1 MNIVHRQAD
10 PEPTGTTPNDPRLG
24 ADQGAAVEGGPED
37 GQEELNLT
45 RLLLVLAAAV
55 GLGAVLARSVVPDVT
70 RYLRIRR
77 M

>member
-1 MNIVHRQAD
+1 VEDDLDDGAG
-10 PEPTGTTPNDPRLG
+10 GTDM
-24 ADQGAAVEGGPED
+24 
-37 GQEELNLT
+37 T
-45 RLLLVLAAAV
+45 RLLVVIAAAV

>member
-1 MNIVHRQAD
+1 MTRSMLVI
-10 PEPTGTTPNDPRLG
+10 
-24 ADQGAAVEGGPED
+24 AA
-37 GQEELNLT
+37 L
-45 RLLLVLAAAV
+45 V

>member
-1 MNIVHRQAD
+1 MIYGWA
-10 PEPTGTTPNDPRLG
+10 PTKAPLWRTTPKMGQGG
-24 ADQGAAVEGGPED
+24 ADMS
-37 GQEELNLT
+37 
-45 RLLLVLAAAV
+45 RLLFVVAAAV

>member
-1 MNIVHRQAD
+1 MIHDWVPTRAPLWTAA
-10 PEPTGTTPNDPRLG
+10 PET
-24 ADQGAAVEGGPED
+24 
-37 GQEELNLT
+37 GQEELNMT
-45 RLLLVLAAAV
+45 RLWLVLAAAV

>member
-1 MNIVHRQAD
+1 LFGKRTSQEAD
-10 PEPTGTTPNDPRLG
+10 DPRLTT
-24 ADQGAAVEGGPED
+24 AVVESGPED
-37 GQEELNLT
+37 GQEETDMT
-45 RLLLVLAAAV
+45 RLLLVVAAAV

>member
-1 MNIVHRQAD
+1 
-10 PEPTGTTPNDPRLG
+10 
-24 ADQGAAVEGGPED
+24 VESGPKP
-37 GQEELNLT
+37 GQEELIMT
-45 RLLLVLAAAV
+45 RALLVVAAAV

>member
-1 MNIVHRQAD
+1 MAQMIHGWA
-10 PEPTGTTPNDPRLG
+10 PTKALLWRAVPNKGRGG
-24 ADQGAAVEGGPED
+24 ADM
-37 GQEELNLT
+37 T
-45 RLLLVLAAAV
+45 RLLLVVAAAV

>member
-1 MNIVHRQAD
+1 MIHGWA
-10 PEPTGTTPNDPRLG
+10 PTKAPV
-24 ADQGAAVEGGPED
+24 AESSPED
-37 GQEELNLT
+37 GAGGTDMT
-45 RLLLVLAAAV
+45 RLLFVVAAAV

>member
-1 MNIVHRQAD
+1 MIHGWA
-10 PEPTGTTPNDPRLG
+10 PTKAPLWGAVSKTGQGG
-24 ADQGAAVEGGPED
+24 ADM
-37 GQEELNLT
+37 T
-45 RLLLVLAAAV
+45 RLLLVVAAAV

>member
-1 MNIVHRQAD
+1 MA
-10 PEPTGTTPNDPRLG
+10 
-24 ADQGAAVEGGPED
+24 
-37 GQEELNLT
+37 
-45 RLLLVLAAAV
+45 RLLVMVAVAV

>member
-1 MNIVHRQAD
+1 MQMIHGWA
-10 PEPTGTTPNDPRLG
+10 PTKAPLWRAVSKKGQGG
-24 ADQGAAVEGGPED
+24 ADMA
-37 GQEELNLT
+37 
-45 RLLLVLAAAV
+45 RLLLVVAAAV

>member
-1 MNIVHRQAD
+1 MLTSQDAIMIHGWAR
-10 PEPTGTTPNDPRLG
+10 PRRRCEEPVPNKGRGG
-24 ADQGAAVEGGPED
+24 ADM
-37 GQEELNLT
+37 T
-45 RLLLVLAAAV
+45 RLLLVVAAAV

>member
-1 MNIVHRQAD
+1 MIRGWA
-10 PEPTGTTPNDPRLG
+10 PTKAPLWRATPKT
-24 ADQGAAVEGGPED
+24 
-37 GQEELNLT
+37 GQEELNMT
-45 RLLLVLAAAV
+45 RLLVVLAAAV

>member
-1 MNIVHRQAD
+1 MIHGWA
-10 PEPTGTTPNDPRLG
+10 PTKAPRWRTTPKTGQGG
-24 ADQGAAVEGGPED
+24 ADMG
-37 GQEELNLT
+37 
-45 RLLLVLAAAV
+45 RLLLVVAVAV